1 MRWTG
6 TNTKSWQHST
16 YGMYYNLWE
25 LCHRLDVVLELEN
38 EHHLRPIRE
47 RDRLIIDLAI
57 EKGYCGKRLEMINV
71 VRE

>member
-1 MRWTG
+1 
-6 TNTKSWQHST
+6 
-16 YGMYYNLWE
+16 MYYNLWE